1 VAPWQPGCLISAGS
15 LDEEGLVK
23 KEERQILIFRVAS
36 EELGLDISCVR
47 EVLRPQET
55 FSLPNTPAFVEGVI
69 NLRGHIIPLIDLRKR
84 LHPGQA
90 EEEPNK
96 RIIICRVNRFIV
108 GLTVNSL
115 REIAAL
121 SQDDIEP
128 TPEVISMQTEREVTS
143 RIARV
148 GKRIVPILD
157 LDRILTRKEV
167 TQLTTLEL

>member
-1 VAPWQPGCLISAGS
+1 M
-15 LDEEGLVK
+15 K
-23 KEERQILIFRVAS
+23 KEERQILIFRVAN

-55 FSLPNTPAFVEGVI
+55 YPLPNTPPFIEGVI

-84 LHPGQA
+84 LHPQQM

-96 RIIICRVNRFIV
+96 RIIVCRVNKFVI

-115 REIAAL
+115 KEIAAL
-121 SQDDIEP
+121 SREDIEP
-128 TPEVISMQTEREVTS
+128 TPEVISMQMEREVTS
-143 RIARV
+143 KIARV

-157 LDRILTRKEV
+157 LERILTKKEV